1 MEQAKD
7 NTVQTKNLFLDTNT
21 FYFLVGGLCGV
32 LIFILMYGVQRL
44 SFTNIEWIYNINGDL
59 LQHYLGWE
67 LYRNGD
73 WQFPL
78 GLTDTMAYPNS
89 ISVLY
94 TDSIPFLAIFFKLFR
109 GILPEHF
116 QYLGAYGLL
125 CFALQGGMGS
135 IIMKRFT
142 SSRFLNILGTIII
155 ILSPVMI
162 YRMYY
167 HTALAS
173 HFLVLF
179 AVYLWFCCDEISY
192 KRAIISWSVLGV
204 LCSGI
209 MIYFLPIVGLITV
222 AFAIKQ
228 AITKSYPWYQ
238 CVLIVVAYCA
248 SALLTIWILGGF
260 YGDFELTAHGFGV
273 YSANLNTLYNS
284 MGVGSLLPCIPTQ
297 LGQEEGFGYLGFGV
311 ILMTIISIVF
321 YLISKLQ
328 SEKNTPSTDKPYSIA
343 MLVSTL
349 FLLTTSII
357 LALGPSISWNLNQ
370 LCSYTLPES
379 IFELLS
385 IVRSSGRFI
394 WIPVYV
400 ILFYSLQGIFKN
412 CKERIA
418 GYALILCCF
427 LQILDMSQCF
437 FQKTHKPEPSPLQA
451 EEWNTLA
458 EDHDKVILMD
468 IFVNSDLYVFA
479 DYAYQNDMKLSQYRF
494 SRSLETTIKD
504 NIEANENKIKAGNID
519 PNAIYV
525 FTDSTRP
532 MNTDFTFY
540 ELNGYIVGV
549 YE

>member
-1 MEQAKD
+1 MEQTKD
-7 NTVQTKNLFLDTNT
+7 NTVQTKNAFLDTNT
-21 FYFLVGGLCGV
+21 FYFLVGGLGGV

-44 SFTNIEWIYNINGDL
+44 SFTNIEWIYDINGDL

-109 GILPEHF
+109 GVLPEHF

-179 AVYLWFCCDEISY
+179 AVYLWFCCDEISF
-192 KRAIISWSVLGV
+192 KRAIISWTVLGV

-228 AITKSYPWYQ
+228 AITRAYPWYQ

-284 MGVGSLLPCIPTQ
+284 MGIGSLLPCIRTQ
-297 LGQEEGFGYLGFGV
+297 FGQEEGLGYLGFGV
-311 ILMTIISIVF
+311 IVLALVAITFTIICKCQKKA
-321 YLISKLQ
+321 LI
-328 SEKNTPSTDKPYSIA
+328 TDKHYTIA
-343 MLVSTL
+343 MVVSTL
-349 FLLTTSII
+349 WLLITSII
-357 LALGPSISWNLNQ
+357 LAVGPNIYWNHHL
-370 LCSYTLPES
+370 LFSYTLPNFLHE
-379 IFELLS
+379 ILS

-394 WIPVYV
+394 WITVYV
-400 ILFYSLQGIFKN
+400 IEFYAFRYVFKIQ
-412 CKERIA
+412 KEQIIVNVMAIA
-418 GYALILCCF
+418 CF
-427 LQILDMSQCF
+427 LQILDMCQCF
-437 FQKTHKPEPSPLQA
+437 FQKTYTPEPSPLQA
-451 EEWNTLA
+451 EEWNLLA
-458 EDHDKVILMD
+458 QDHDKIILMD
-468 IFVNSDLYVFA
+468 IFVNSDLYIFA

-504 NIEANENKIKAGNID
+504 NIEANENEIKAGNID
-519 PNAIYV
+519 PDAIYV

-532 MNTDFTFY
+532 TNTDFTFY